1 MLLAGN
7 ILLVSSYLLLKVF
20 HLLVS
25 IVKKLQPTYAQKVGR
40 GGGGVVLSLKF
51 CFVRS
56 AWPEL

>member
-25 IVKKLQPTYAQKVGR
+25 IVKKLQPTHAQKVGR
-40 GGGGVVLSLKF
+40 VGY
-51 CFVRS
+51 
-56 AWPEL
+56 

>member
-25 IVKKLQPTYAQKVGR
+25 IVKKLQPTHAQKVGR
-40 GGGGVVLSLKF
+40 VGGRGGTKF
-51 CFVRS
+51 EILLCTQC
-56 AWPEL
+56 LT